1 MPRRDF
7 LDMFVLG
14 DEPAGRVSVRG
25 KTVTRKDAIKM
36 LELAARATD
45 KQKSTYY
52 LLLPISLCA
61 APCAT
66 RSAASRAEGVLS
78 VENKFIS
85 AKNNSF
91 RQGESSALNHAAP
104 FATGCLHAHQHP

>member
-1 MPRRDF
+1 MKDEVPRRDF

-45 KQKSTYY
+45 KQEIH
-52 LLLPISLCA
+52 LLLATAHFLMRCA
-61 APCAT
+61 L
-66 RSAASRAEGVLS
+66 RNEKRGIESRGRP
-78 VENKFIS
+78 KRR
-85 AKNNSF
+85 K
-91 RQGESSALNHAAP
+91 
-104 FATGCLHAHQHP
+104 